1 VTPRPLALWALVAF
15 TLAGCSGST
24 ETPGSSATTA
34 APAATTVGTT
44 DTTTAPTGTAA
55 TSTPDSSASVPTPG
69 PFEPASVRLDTVAE
83 GLDAPVDLARRPGDD
98 TLYVVQQS
106 GTVVPVRG
114 ADVGAPVLDVT
125 DRIAYGGE
133 QGLLGLAF
141 HPTEPLAYVNF
152 TATDGTTTIVEY
164 AVADDGDLLDE
175 SARTVL
181 EIAQPFPNHN
191 GGGVVF
197 GPDGMLYIG
206 TGDGGAADDP
216 DRRSLDPGD
225 LLGKLLRIDPVATGA
240 EPYTTPSDN
249 PFVDTDGARGE
260 VWSTGLRNPWRFSF
274 DPLTGDLWI
283 ADVGQN
289 LWEEV
294 DLVRAADGGGRGAN
308 FGWSAWEGT
317 HRFNDDQSP
326 DGAVPPVF
334 EYAHGDDGCSVSGGA
349 VYRGDAV
356 PTLRGWYVFADF
368 CSGRV
373 WALAGDERVQVG
385 TVPTAAAVLPGPDGE
400 LYVLGYSTGSLVRV
414 TPA

>member
-1 VTPRPLALWALVAF
+1 MTPRPLALCALVAF
-15 TLAGCSGST
+15 TLAGCSGDT
-24 ETPGSSATTA
+24 DGSGGTAGTTTA
-34 APAATTVGTT
+34 AA
-44 DTTTAPTGTAA
+44 TAPTAA
-55 TSTPDSSASVPTPG
+55 TSSPGTSAPGTSVPVPAPG
-69 PFEPASVRLDTVAE
+69 SFDAASVRLDTVVE
-83 GLDAPVDLARRPGDD
+83 GLEAPVDIARRPGDD
-98 TLYVVQQS
+98 TLFVVQQS

-114 ADVGAPVLDVT
+114 TDVGEPVLDVS

-141 HPTEPLAYVNF
+141 HTAEPLAYVNF

-164 AVADDGDLLDE
+164 AVADDGDLLEE

-181 EIAQPFPNHN
+181 EISQPFPNHN

-225 LLGKLLRIDPVATGA
+225 LLGKLLRIDPVAAGA
-240 EPYTTPSDN
+240 EPYTIPSDN
-249 PFVDTDGARGE
+249 PFIDTDSARGE

-294 DLVRAADGGGRGAN
+294 DLVRASDGAGRGAN
-308 FGWSAWEGT
+308 FGWSAWEGN

-326 DGAVPPVF
+326 DGTVPPVF

-349 VYRGDAV
+349 VYRGEAV
-356 PTLRGWYVFADF
+356 PALQGWYVFADY
-368 CSGRV
+368 CSGKV
-373 WALAGDERVQVG
+373 WALAGDERVLVG

-414 TPA
+414 TPV